1 MARVVLSAVMRPY
14 TGGVDTIDVPAGRYT
29 DLVDTL
35 RGRFPTLPEEIISN
49 QAIAI
54 DGRVIQQPLLES
66 FRADSELVFV
76 ARIAGG

>member
-1 MARVVLSAVMRPY
+1 MAKVVLSAAMRPY
-14 TGGVDTIDVPAGRYT
+14 TGGVDAIDVPAGRYT
-29 DLVDTL
+29 ELVDEL
-35 RGRFPTLPEEIISN
+35 HERFPALPDELIRN

-76 ARIAGG
+76 AKIAGG